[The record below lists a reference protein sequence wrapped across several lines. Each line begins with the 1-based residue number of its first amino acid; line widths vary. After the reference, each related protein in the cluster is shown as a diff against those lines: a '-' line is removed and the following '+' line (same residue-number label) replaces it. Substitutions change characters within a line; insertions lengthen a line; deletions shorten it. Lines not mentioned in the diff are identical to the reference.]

1 MSQHDTPRDAYLS
14 LRRFQTF
21 FRDVVEPGVW
31 SGSVPVRV
39 AVHQLM
45 DAKAEPISAEEA
57 TGRAYTEVPLG
68 WRWGPKWSTAWF
80 RVVGEVPAAWRGS
93 AVALRFSSGT
103 EGQIWSVRY
112 GGRPSHAGMTAVRGL
127 DVNRDAY
134 HLTASAA
141 GGEAVKALIEAA
153 CNHPFG
159 VVGFEWDHSE
169 VHARW
174 NSEHPGVLSRAELA
188 RFEPTAWELRQRYA
202 VALGLLEELPL
213 TSARAGELL
222 AGLRAATNAIDQE
235 NVAGSAAR
243 AMEVLGRMLTSP
255 AAGSTTRCFAVGH
268 AHLDTAWLWPIRET
282 KRKVLRTFSNQL
294 ENLERFPGYVF
305 LASQTQHYAW
315 AAERDPALFE
325 RIRRRVEEGRWE
337 AGGGMWIE
345 PDVNCVS
352 GESLIRQVLVGEG
365 WWRERFGDRG
375 GQRYLYLPDTFG
387 FGSNLPQIMRHCG
400 LDTFI
405 TNKLHWWQHTTF
417 PHTTFVW
424 RGIDGSWV
432 IGHNT
437 PGRDYNA
444 TNTPKELRRGEEHHR
459 QKDAV
464 PTEGTRRG
472 AAWLQPFGFG
482 DGGGGATDWSVRF
495 AELAADCD
503 GLPRVGFSR
512 VDAFCEELHEGHRRG
527 AAYPEWIGELDME
540 IHRGTLTTQG
550 AVKAGNRRCEES
562 LRIAEI
568 AMASEGERP
577 GDRAGM
583 AMAWRLTLLNQ
594 FHDILPG
601 SSIGW
606 VYEDAGRDQT
616 EAEGL
621 AEGIAERGLSRMAS
635 RVGGPLVAFN
645 PTSSTFSGVAEGPEG
660 PVWVEGVPALGV
672 ASVRGKPSDTA
683 GAREV
688 EGGCEV
694 WNGRIRARIDGKTGR
709 LVSLTGPGGE
719 CLEHGAG
726 PEMYE
731 DRPIMWDAWDV
742 DHYYPEKPLGSGVV
756 RSVRV
761 VEGGPLR
768 AAVEV
773 RRTLRGE
780 DEMVERYEVRAGSGR
795 VDVRVRVAW
804 SARHVVLRYEARS
817 RLDLTSRC
825 EHAVHLG
832 HQARPTSRNTAHER
846 ARFEFPAQ
854 GWVDVSRHGLGLAML
869 SDCKFGFSAWSEG
882 RTHRVGVS
890 LLRGPTFPDP
900 SADIG
905 EHEMT
910 VSLMPHGG
918 DWRAAGV
925 LEESEGLRSPVRV
938 MRGGGGTLGAWSPI
952 ELSGNGRAAVMALK
966 PAERGG
972 GTVLRLHEAW
982 GRHDEVAIRWNVP
995 AASVVATDGLERP
1008 LDTARPDQS
1017 HAGGVTRVT
1026 LRPFEIVTLL
1036 AR

>member
-1 MSQHDTPRDAYLS
+1 M
-14 LRRFQTF
+14 
-21 FRDVVEPGVW
+21 
-31 SGSVPVRV
+31 RV
-39 AVHQLM
+39 QVHQIT

-57 TGRAYTEVPLG
+57 LGRAYADVGVG

-80 RVVGEVPAAWRGS
+80 RVWGEVPREWKGS

-103 EGQIWSVRY
+103 EAQIWSVRF
-112 GGRPSHAGMTAVRGL
+112 GGETPPGTGMTAVRGL

-134 HLTASAA
+134 HLTRSAV
-141 GGEAVKALIEAA
+141 GGEGVEALIEAA

-159 VVGFEWDHSE
+159 VAGFEWDHSE

-174 NSEHPGVLSRAELA
+174 NSDSPGLLSRAEVA
-188 RFEPTAWELRQRYA
+188 RYEPAAWELRQRYA

-222 AGLRAATNAIDQE
+222 AGLRAATNAIDQRD
-235 NVAGSAAR
+235 VAGSAGR
-243 AMEVLGRMLTSP
+243 ASEILGRVLSSP
-255 AAGSTTRCFAVGH
+255 AGGSATRCFAVGH

-352 GESLIRQVLVGEG
+352 GESLIRQTLVGEA

-375 GQRYLYLPDTFG
+375 RQRYLYLPDTFG

-459 QKDAV
+459 QKDAA
-464 PTEGTRRG
+464 PTTGGERG
-472 AAWLQPFGFG
+472 APWLQPFGFG
-482 DGGGGATDWSVRF
+482 DGGGGAADWSIRF
-495 AELAADCD
+495 AELASDCD
-503 GLPRVGFSR
+503 GLPRVRFSR
-512 VDAFCEELHEGHRRG
+512 VDTFCEELHRDHRDG
-527 AAYPEWIGELDME
+527 AGYPEWIGELDME

-550 AVKAGNRRCEES
+550 AVKAGNRRCEEA

-568 AMASEGERP
+568 AMASEGEKP

-606 VYEDAGRDQT
+606 VYEDARRDQA
-616 EAEGL
+616 EAESLALRIAEVGL
-621 AEGIAERGLSRMAS
+621 ARMS
-635 RVGGPLVAFN
+635 GRVAGEWAAFN
-645 PTSSTFSGVAEGPEG
+645 PTSSAFTGVADGPEG

-672 ASVRGKPSDTA
+672 ASVRGTPTDSARASHA
-683 GAREV
+683 GSVYEV
-688 EGGCEV
+688 A
-694 WNGRIRARIDGKTGR
+694 NGKVRAKIDGQTGR
-709 LVSLTGPGGE
+709 LLSLEGAGGE
-719 CLEHGAG
+719 VLAGGGAGGAG
-726 PEMYE
+726 PVMYE

-756 RSVRV
+756 RSVKV
-761 VEGGPLR
+761 VESGPLV

-773 RRTLRGE
+773 RRSLQGG
-780 DEMVERYEVRAGSGR
+780 DEMVERYEVRAASAR
-795 VDVRVRVAW
+795 LDVRVRVCW
-804 SARHVVLRYEARS
+804 SARHVVLRYEAS
-817 RLDLTSRC
+817 SGLGLTARC

-832 HQARPTSRNTAHER
+832 HQSRPTTRNTSHER

-854 GWVDVSRHGLGLAML
+854 GWVDVSQRGLGLAML

-882 RTHRVGVS
+882 TTHRIGVS

-900 SADIG
+900 AADIG

-925 LEESEGLRSPVRV
+925 REESESLRSPVRV
-938 MRGGGGTLGAWSPI
+938 RRGGGGSSGEWSAVGLGGSA
-952 ELSGNGRAAVMALK
+952 RVTVTALK

-972 GTVLRLHEAW
+972 GVILRMHEAR
-982 GRHDEVAIRWNVP
+982 GEHGTVEIRWNVP
-995 AASVVATDGLERP
+995 SGTVVATDGLERP
-1008 LDTARPDQS
+1008 LAVAHPGLT
-1017 HAGGVTRVT
+1017 HAGGVTRVA